1 LFVGKKTV
9 GEMDGKGMMAP
20 ILLALVLA
28 CLVFPAKCSAF
39 TPSLDHLHIFILGR
53 IYGAIIIE
61 KMMLAGEGGGVER
74 SAAGGLRRQ
83 PDQEEMAV
91 AAGSS
96 KIHIVLCFK
105 TACSGPSDNTCYC
118 CQTLGGTCFWE
129 QHECWNYCPPAGPAR
144 RRPSSPVSAS
154 RSTSPSLE
162 SGSGLHVSG
171 RQFVI

>member
-1 LFVGKKTV
+1 MMAQSSA

-28 CLVFPAKCSAF
+28 CLVFPAKC
-39 TPSLDHLHIFILGR
+39 
-53 IYGAIIIE
+53 
-61 KMMLAGEGGGVER
+61 EGGGVER

-118 CQTLGGTCFWE
+118 CQTL
-129 QHECWNYCPPAGPAR
+129 AGPAR
-144 RRPSSPVSAS
+144 RRPSSSVSAS
-154 RSTSPSLE
+154 SSTSPSLE

>member
-1 LFVGKKTV
+1 MMAQSSA

-28 CLVFPAKCSAF
+28 CLVFPAKC
-39 TPSLDHLHIFILGR
+39 
-53 IYGAIIIE
+53 
-61 KMMLAGEGGGVER
+61 EGGGVER